1 MARPPKRKV
10 VTEKP
15 AVDYFK
21 PRGIPMMQLEENALT
36 MEEMESLRLADGL
49 GYYQEDAAASMGVS
63 RQTFQRLLKQARSK
77 VVDALVNGKA
87 LHVTGGSYITPAG
100 AGRYR
105 CGYCGGEMKPGTKGR
120 GPSLR
125 CPTCD

>member
-15 AVDYFK
+15 AVDYYK
-21 PRGIPMMQLEENALT
+21 PRGIPMVQLEENSLT
-36 MEEMESLRLADGL
+36 LEEMEAFRLADGL
-49 GYYQEDAAASMGVS
+49 GCYQEDAATRMGVS

-77 VVDALVNGKA
+77 IVDALVNGKA
-87 LHVTGGSYITPAG
+87 LHMSGGNYITPAG
-100 AGRYR
+100 QGNYR
-105 CGYCGGEMKPGTKGR
+105 CGYCGGEIKPEAGPKG
-120 GPSLR
+120 PPLR

>member
-15 AVDYFK
+15 AVDYYK
-21 PRGIPMMQLEENALT
+21 PRGIPMVQLEENSLT
-36 MEEMESLRLADGL
+36 MEEMEAFRLADGL
-49 GYYQEDAAASMGVS
+49 GFYQEDAATRMGVS

-87 LHVTGGSYITPAG
+87 LHVTGGNYITPTG
-100 AGRYR
+100 KGNYR
-105 CGYCGGEMKPGTKGR
+105 CGYCGGEMKPRTQAKG
-120 GPSLR
+120 PPLH